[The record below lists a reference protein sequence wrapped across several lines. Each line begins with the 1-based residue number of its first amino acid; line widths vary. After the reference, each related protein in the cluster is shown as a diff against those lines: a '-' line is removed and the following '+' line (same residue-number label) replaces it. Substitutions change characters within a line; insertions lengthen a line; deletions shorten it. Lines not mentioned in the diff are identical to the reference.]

1 MAILIPGIEKAKAM
15 KQKPTEGELYLLE
28 FLEANLNPTSE
39 VFFQPCFNGDR
50 PDVVIMEKGLGVIVI
65 EVKDW
70 NLDLYAVN
78 EQNMWILKANGKILK
93 SPHRQ
98 AYDYKKN
105 FFEMHV
111 NGLLEKN
118 IKNPKFFGL
127 IKTYVY
133 FHNGTKAQLF
143 KLYGRHL
150 EDARE
155 ALQKNETDLKQGPI
169 NYETY
174 DKRRLYWENRRFKFD
189 RDMSTNSLTRNKLD
203 KISFPKREGNVLFED
218 SIYQEFRRLLC
229 PPFHYAN
236 DGKPLVYSPMQAK
249 LVQSAEGAR
258 QKIGGLAGSGKTVV
272 LAGRAVHAHKR
283 HCGRV
288 LILTYNITLCSYI
301 HDMVGA
307 VREDFSWG
315 SFQLSNYHRFITTAL
330 NNSGIEIVVP
340 KELRYEGTDKKEG
353 RAIAERLD
361 AYFESAYY
369 SNKSIFDG
377 EEIKTKYDTIL
388 IDEVQDYKPEW
399 IRLLRSVFLKEGGE
413 MVLFGDEK
421 QNIYG
426 RPLDGQR
433 RSRVADGFGRWSD
446 LTKSYRYK
454 ESSPIIPLAERFQRS
469 FLNQSY
475 NIDQDES
482 YQINLPMV
490 SIFGCGSY
498 DDAAVLAEQIIGIA
512 KTNSIHPNDISI
524 ISSQEAILKD
534 LDALFRRPGG
544 HNERTLCT
552 FPNRE
557 FAESKFSHHYKKL
570 SAAKKFGFNLNSGV
584 VKLASIHSFK
594 GFESPLIVLI
604 INDGDS
610 PEIILTG
617 LTRAKE
623 HLVVYVQKESKY
635 FDFFAAHLESIGSFI
650 HHPFYPS
657 PSPEAL

>member
-1 MAILIPGIEKAKAM
+1 MATLIPDIEKAKAM
-15 KQKPTEGELYLLE
+15 KQKPTAGEVYLLE
-28 FLEANLNPTSE
+28 FLEKNLNPTSE

-50 PDVVIMEKGLGVIVI
+50 PDVVILEKGLGIIVI

-70 NLDLYAVN
+70 NLDLYSVS
-78 EQNMWILKANGKILK
+78 EQNKWSLKENGKILK
-93 SPHRQ
+93 SPFRQ

-105 FFEMHV
+105 FFELHV

-118 IKNPKFFGL
+118 IRNPRFFGL

-133 FHNGTKAQLF
+133 FHNGTKAQF
-143 KLYGRHL
+143 VNLYGRHL
-150 EDARE
+150 DDARE
-155 ALQKNETDLKQGPI
+155 ALRKNEADFKQSLI
-169 NYETY
+169 NHDTYE
-174 DKRRLYWENRRFKFD
+174 KRRLYWENRRFKFE
-189 RDMSTNSLTRNKLD
+189 RDMSATSLTRDKLK
-203 KISFPKREGNVLFED
+203 KISFPQREGNLLFED

-236 DGKPLVYSPMQAK
+236 DGKPVVYSTMQAK
-249 LVQSAEGAR
+249 LVQSVEGAR

-272 LAGRAVHAHKR
+272 LAGRAVNAHKR
-283 HCGRV
+283 HSGQV
-288 LILTYNITLCSYI
+288 LILTYNITLCRYI
-301 HDMVGA
+301 HDKVSA

-315 SFQLSNYHRFITTAL
+315 SFHFSNYHRFITIAL

-340 KELRYEGTDKKEG
+340 KELQYEGTDKKEG

-361 AYFESAYY
+361 TYFEATYY
-369 SNKSIFDG
+369 SNESIFDG
-377 EEIKTKYDTIL
+377 EEIKTKFDTIL

-426 RPLDGQR
+426 RPMDGKR
-433 RSRVADGFGRWSD
+433 RSRVTSGFGEWTD
-446 LTKSYRYK
+446 LTKSFRYK
-454 ESSPIIPLAERFQRS
+454 ESSPIIPLAESFQKS
-469 FLNQSY
+469 FLIQLY
-475 NIDQDES
+475 NIGQDES
-482 YQINLPMV
+482 FQLNLSMV
-490 SIFGCGSY
+490 SILGYGGYNDVS
-498 DDAAVLAEQIIGIA
+498 DLAGQIISVA

-524 ISSQEAILKD
+524 ISSQEAILQD
-534 LDALFRRPGG
+534 LDALFRRPEV

-552 FPNRE
+552 FPTHE
-557 FAESKFSHHYKKL
+557 FSKSKFSHHYKKL

-584 VKLASIHSFK
+584 MKLASIHSFK

-604 INDGDS
+604 VNDGDS

-623 HLVVYVQKESKY
+623 HLVVYVQKGSKY
-635 FDFFAAHLESIGSFI
+635 FDFFAGHLESIDKFI
-650 HHPFYPS
+650 Q
-657 PSPEAL
+657 

>member
-1 MAILIPGIEKAKAM
+1 MAILIPGIEQAKAM

-28 FLEANLNPTSE
+28 FLEKNLNPTSE

-70 NLDLYAVN
+70 NLDLYSVN
-78 EQNMWILKANGKILK
+78 EQNKWILKANGKILK

-133 FHNGTKAQLF
+133 FHNGTKAQF
-143 KLYGRHL
+143 VNLYGRHL

-155 ALQKNETDLKQGPI
+155 ALRKNEADLKQGLV
-169 NYETY
+169 NHETY
-174 DKRRLYWENRRFKFD
+174 ENRRLYWENRRLKFE
-189 RDMSTNSLTRNKLD
+189 RDMSTTSLTRDKLN
-203 KISFPKREGNVLFED
+203 KISFPLREGNLLFED

-236 DGKPLVYSPMQAK
+236 DGKPVVYSTKQAK

-272 LAGRAVHAHKR
+272 LAGRAVNAHKR
-283 HCGRV
+283 HGGQV
-288 LILTYNITLCSYI
+288 LILTYNITLCRYV
-301 HDMVGA
+301 HDKVSA

-315 SFQLSNYHRFITTAL
+315 SFQFSNYHRFVTTAL

-340 KELRYEGTDKKEG
+340 EDLQYEGTDKKKG

-361 AYFESAYY
+361 AYFEATYY
-369 SNKSIFDG
+369 SNESIFDG

-399 IRLLRSVFLKEGGE
+399 IRLLRSVFLEEGGE

-426 RPLDGQR
+426 RPLDGRR
-433 RSRVADGFGRWSD
+433 RSRVTSGFGEWTD
-446 LTKSYRYK
+446 LTKSFRYK
-454 ESSPIIPLAERFQRS
+454 ESSPIIPLAERFQKS
-469 FLNQSY
+469 FLIQLY
-475 NIDQDES
+475 NVDQDES
-482 YQINLPMV
+482 YQMNLSMV
-490 SIFGCGSY
+490 SILGHGSY
-498 DDAAVLAEQIIGIA
+498 DDPAVLAGQIIGIA
-512 KTNSIHPNDISI
+512 KRNSIHPNDISI
-524 ISSQEAILKD
+524 ISSQDAILQD
-534 LDALFRRPGG
+534 LDEIFRRPGG

-552 FPNRE
+552 FPTLE
-557 FAESKFSHHYKKL
+557 FSKSKFSQHYKKL

-584 VKLASIHSFK
+584 MKLASIHSFK

-604 INDGDS
+604 VNDGDI

-635 FDFFAAHLESIGSFI
+635 FDFFSENLEGISTF
-650 HHPFYPS
+650 
-657 PSPEAL
+657 LQ